1 MWIVRL
7 ALRRPYTIAV
17 MTLLIMFGGIFSL
30 KGMLVDIFP
39 TIDIPVV
46 GVVWNYPGL
55 STQDIERRVTSY
67 SERGI
72 TTTVNGVSKIESTS
86 IPGTGLIKVFFQ
98 PGTNIGAAIA
108 QISSAAQTNLR
119 IMPPGM
125 QPPMIVQLNAS
136 SVPVAQ
142 ITVTSES
149 IPEEKLF
156 DYGLNFIRLKL
167 FTIPGLTVPAPYGG
181 KGRQINVD
189 VRPETLAAKG
199 LSPYDVVTALQAQ
212 NIILPAG
219 TARIG
224 NFEYNMSLNS
234 SPEAVDEIA
243 RIPIKN
249 VNSQIVTIGDVA
261 SVSDAFAD
269 QTNIVRVN
277 GIRSTYL
284 NILKKADASTLDV
297 VNATRAI
304 IPQIKSTAP
313 PGLDLKLDFDQS
325 RFVTSAI
332 SHVLVE
338 AVIASVLV
346 SLMILLFLGS
356 WKNVIVV
363 CTSIPLAILAAI
375 IGLRLTGNTINIMTL
390 GGLSLAIGM
399 LVDDATVAVENI
411 HRNRVL
417 GLPLTKAI
425 IVGAQQIALPAIM
438 ATLSICIVFFPVV
451 LISGPARYLFT
462 PMALSVVLSMM
473 ASYVLSRTLVPL
485 LTRMLLANDA
495 HDADHEPFPR
505 FARFFAKLEEIYGG
519 ILAVFLAHR
528 KAVMWS
534 ALLTLIISF
543 CTLFSIGQD
552 FFPNSDTGLMKLHI
566 RAAGGTRIEETEKI
580 IARIEDKIRSII
592 PAEEIETINSV
603 VGVPLFYN
611 MAFVPTDNVNGGD
624 AEVFIALKEGHA
636 PTDGYKVKIRHALVN
651 DFPGVVSKF
660 QPADIISQVLN
671 FGLSAPI
678 DVQIE
683 GRDLAKSYEIGQRLI
698 QKMKTVPGLTDVAMK
713 QIFDYPAIRMNVD
726 RAKASQM
733 GVSQRDVAN
742 SMLIALS
749 GSSSVA
755 PSYYLNPSNNV
766 SYPISVKVPIKRLT
780 SVDDLMGVTVT
791 PSTLPNSQSSM
802 AATIAGIPAP
812 PSPMQTPQSQTQRMG
827 NLVSL
832 QSNAEMSSI
841 SHVNVQRVLDITA
854 NVEGRDLGSVS
865 KALDKE
871 IATLGELPSGFKITV
886 QGQGVVMNDSF
897 QSLGLGLIVS
907 IVLVY
912 LLMVILFQSWLDP
925 FIVLASVPGALSGVL
940 WALFIT
946 GTSINVYSFMGS
958 IMAVGIAA
966 SNAILL
972 VSYANEV
979 RVEKG
984 LNALQAAFEAG
995 RTRLRPILMT
1005 AAAMILGMMPA
1016 ALALGE
1022 GGEQNAPLG
1031 RAVIGGLLVATIV
1044 TLLIVPLIYS
1054 LLRKAM
1060 PSQHTLDERLKAE
1073 EEESHDHNLR
1083 GASPL

>member
-67 SERGI
+67 SERSI
-72 TTTVNGVSKIESTS
+72 TTTVNGVSKIESNS

-98 PGTNIGAAIA
+98 PGTDIGAAIA
-108 QISSAAQTNLR
+108 QISSAAQTILR
-119 IMPPGM
+119 VMPPGM

-181 KGRQINVD
+181 KSRQINVD

-243 RIPIKN
+243 KIPIRN

-261 SVSDAFAD
+261 TVSDAFAD

-297 VNATRAI
+297 VKATRAI
-304 IPQIKSTAP
+304 IPQIKATAP

-338 AVIASVLV
+338 AIIASVLV

-411 HRNRVL
+411 HRNRTL

-425 IVGAQQIALPAIM
+425 IVGAEQIALPAIM
-438 ATLSICIVFFPVV
+438 ATLSIC
-451 LISGPARYLFT
+451 
-462 PMALSVVLSMM
+462 
-473 ASYVLSRTLVPL
+473 
-485 LTRMLLANDA
+485 
-495 HDADHEPFPR
+495 
-505 FARFFAKLEEIYGG
+505 
-519 ILAVFLAHR
+519 
-528 KAVMWS
+528 
-534 ALLTLIISF
+534 
-543 CTLFSIGQD
+543 
-552 FFPNSDTGLMKLHI
+552 
-566 RAAGGTRIEETEKI
+566 
-580 IARIEDKIRSII
+580 
-592 PAEEIETINSV
+592 
-603 VGVPLFYN
+603 
-611 MAFVPTDNVNGGD
+611 
-624 AEVFIALKEGHA
+624 
-636 PTDGYKVKIRHALVN
+636 
-651 DFPGVVSKF
+651 
-660 QPADIISQVLN
+660 
-671 FGLSAPI
+671 
-678 DVQIE
+678 
-683 GRDLAKSYEIGQRLI
+683 
-698 QKMKTVPGLTDVAMK
+698 
-713 QIFDYPAIRMNVD
+713 
-726 RAKASQM
+726 
-733 GVSQRDVAN
+733 
-742 SMLIALS
+742 
-749 GSSSVA
+749 
-755 PSYYLNPSNNV
+755 
-766 SYPISVKVPIKRLT
+766 
-780 SVDDLMGVTVT
+780 
-791 PSTLPNSQSSM
+791 
-802 AATIAGIPAP
+802 
-812 PSPMQTPQSQTQRMG
+812 
-827 NLVSL
+827 
-832 QSNAEMSSI
+832 
-841 SHVNVQRVLDITA
+841 
-854 NVEGRDLGSVS
+854 
-865 KALDKE
+865 
-871 IATLGELPSGFKITV
+871 
-886 QGQGVVMNDSF
+886 
-897 QSLGLGLIVS
+897 
-907 IVLVY
+907 
-912 LLMVILFQSWLDP
+912 
-925 FIVLASVPGALSGVL
+925 
-940 WALFIT
+940 
-946 GTSINVYSFMGS
+946 
-958 IMAVGIAA
+958 
-966 SNAILL
+966 
-972 VSYANEV
+972 
-979 RVEKG
+979 
-984 LNALQAAFEAG
+984 
-995 RTRLRPILMT
+995 
-1005 AAAMILGMMPA
+1005 
-1016 ALALGE
+1016 
-1022 GGEQNAPLG
+1022 
-1031 RAVIGGLLVATIV
+1031 
-1044 TLLIVPLIYS
+1044 
-1054 LLRKAM
+1054 
-1060 PSQHTLDERLKAE
+1060 
-1073 EEESHDHNLR
+1073 
-1083 GASPL
+1083 